1 MGQFMSEGTLT
12 VWKMIPMFK
21 GIGYGT
27 VVIVTLL
34 NIYYIIILAWVFFY
48 LFMSFSSVLP
58 WSTCGNY
65 WNTDNCVTGREK
77 HSDNRSMLLA
87 TSNLNNSQTLVNFIP
102 NLNGTSM
109 AVGKVDSAAEFWRNR
124 ALKLSSGIDDIGG
137 VIWELALCLLLSWV
151 LCYFI
156 IWKGTKSSSRVVYVT
171 ATAPYIMLFILFIR
185 GVTLPGA
192 ADGILYYVYPDFS
205 RLADSKVWMDA
216 GTQIFFSYAI
226 CTSTIVAMGSYNRF
240 HHNCYRSVSPLSC
253 QVATSIKANRDVYR
267 DCLILCSVN
276 SLTSFFAGFVIFS
289 VLGFMAHEQGVDVR
303 DLALDGPGLTFI
315 VYPKA
320 IAQMP
325 LAPLWA
331 ILFFAMLVVLG
342 IDSEF
347 VGVEGFVTAI
357 SDIYPKLRQKY
368 IRESFIAAVC
378 FSYFLIGLLM
388 VTNGGM
394 FVFQLFDNYSAS
406 GATLLWFC
414 FFECVAVAYVYGAD
428 RFYDDIEK
436 MLGYRINPWCKWCWK
451 YISPVVCA
459 GIFFFSLATWAPME
473 YSDINYVFP
482 AWSEGLGWM
491 MALASMLCV
500 PGYILIKLFTTKGSL
515 KERLVF
521 LARPQYNDRHLRRQR
536 TATDHVT

>member
-1 MGQFMSEGTLT
+1 
-12 VWKMIPMFK
+12 
-21 GIGYGT
+21 
-27 VVIVTLL
+27 
-34 NIYYIIILAWVFFY
+34 
-48 LFMSFSSVLP
+48 
-58 WSTCGNY
+58 
-65 WNTDNCVTGREK
+65 
-77 HSDNRSMLLA
+77 
-87 TSNLNNSQTLVNFIP
+87 
-102 NLNGTSM
+102 
-109 AVGKVDSAAEFWRNR
+109 
-124 ALKLSSGIDDIGG
+124 
-137 VIWELALCLLLSWV
+137 
-151 LCYFI
+151 
-156 IWKGTKSSSRVVYVT
+156 
-171 ATAPYIMLFILFIR
+171 MLFILFIR

-240 HHNCYRSVSPLSC
+240 HHNC
-253 QVATSIKANRDVYR
+253 YR

-482 AWSEGLGWM
+482 AWSEGLGKVFLPYHSFVLYPRFSMSSGWM